1 MLTDTDPLRVSGS
14 TAARRGTGILSLRLD
29 LPGWS
34 RRRRGTTRWDRTV
47 TSPLNRPEGR
57 RVGEWS
63 ATREPEREVQ
73 SHQQNGD
80 HTMYPSAKAREL
92 AVLLRISRE
101 LDICGDLTAT
111 VDNPSELIAWTD
123 VLADATVLAW
133 RASDSGCR
141 FVHVAA
147 DHRRA
152 PVRGHVSAVLSC
164 EQHPEFWEALHLA
177 DLEAGS
183 TRALS
188 ARDLAEAWKAM
199 PITPPDSHTT
209 PEPPPSTQGPHVPDR
224 AQPGQRPP
232 PTPTSS
238 HSRPGNRSRQQYD
251 NQETSETTETRT
263 QPPAETPAAT

>member
-1 MLTDTDPLRVSGS
+1 MLTGIDPLHVSGS

-29 LPGWS
+29 LPA
-34 RRRRGTTRWDRTV
+34 
-47 TSPLNRPEGR
+47 GR

-164 EQHPEFWEALHLA
+164 DQHPEFWEALHLA

-199 PITPPDSHTT
+199 PITPPDSHTP
-209 PEPPPSTQGPHVPDR
+209 PEPPPSAQGPHVPDR

-238 HSRPGNRSRQQYD
+238 HRPGNRSRQQYD
-251 NQETSETTETRT
+251 NRETSETTETRT
-263 QPPAETPAAT
+263 QTPAETPAAT